1 MYLMWIRTQL
11 TDNQIYACWRYM
23 LSFFFTIRDTQLKD
37 ILSFWSRV
45 YITSSFTLVEFS
57 K

>member
-23 LSFFFTIRDTQLKD
+23 ISFFFTVRDTQLKD

-45 YITSSFTLVEFS
+45 YITSSLTLVEFS